1 MSVRPLVALL
11 TALLPAVAVASPV
24 DFARGARVFI
34 EQQVLPP
41 GGEVEVV
48 VGEPDSRLTLAP
60 CVRYEPFIPAGA
72 KLWGRSSL
80 GVRCVEGANWT
91 IFVPIEVRVW
101 GAVQVAARPIARG
114 RPVTAED
121 VRIDRVDLTRING
134 ALFGADDSFDGSV
147 AVRAI
152 AAGEPL
158 RRDLLKP
165 PPVMAPG
172 DPVKVVFDG
181 NGFAISI
188 DGKALVAAGDGQNV
202 RVATANGRILTGVAR
217 PGHIVYVK

>member
-1 MSVRPLVALL
+1 MARARPAFRRSSRASMLARARTVADIALRRRLLMSVRPLVALL

-34 EQQVLPP
+34 EQQALPP

-60 CVRYEPFIPAGA
+60 CVRYEPFIPTGA

-121 VRIDRVDLTRING
+121 VRIDRVDLTRI
-134 ALFGADDSFDGSV
+134 
-147 AVRAI
+147 
-152 AAGEPL
+152 
-158 RRDLLKP
+158 
-165 PPVMAPG
+165 
-172 DPVKVVFDG
+172 
-181 NGFAISI
+181 
-188 DGKALVAAGDGQNV
+188 
-202 RVATANGRILTGVAR
+202 
-217 PGHIVYVK
+217 

>member
-1 MSVRPLVALL
+1 MPLRAVLALL
-11 TALLPAVAVASPV
+11 LCVSAVSGAAQA

-60 CVRYEPFIPAGA
+60 CARYEPFIPAGA
-72 KLWGRSSL
+72 RLWGRSSL

-91 IFVPIEVRVW
+91 VFVPIEVRVW

-114 RPVTAED
+114 RPVTGDD
-121 VRIDRVDLTRING
+121 VRIDRIDLTRVNG
-134 ALFGADDSFDGSV
+134 AVYGADDAFDGSV
-147 AVRAI
+147 AIRAI

-158 RRDLLKP
+158 RRDLLRP
-165 PPVMAPG
+165 PPVMAAG

-202 RVATANGRILTGVAR
+202 RVATANGRVLTGVAR
-217 PGHIVYVK
+217 PGHVVHVK